1 MPTKSPPSTTL
12 SSGELQVRQRPL
24 GPRRL
29 TSSSLPPILP
39 ASPDKERLLLPAVL
53 YQAILSYLP
62 LSQYVACAQVCRAFR
77 QIVYDDAGWIDRL
90 RKIKVWDDAVAASFQ
105 SDAEKRR
112 NARSI
117 ITQDLALKKITPL
130 NVLETVHSIPGYA
143 RHEFAR
149 LYKLLAPL
157 YLDLTRPA
165 RVAHLE
171 PQVFKIYRTPEL
183 QALVLRTL
191 TQFSYV
197 FTDDDADDRRQRLYG
212 ITEIFENAAIR
223 ELETGLDAQDYD
235 GRACRY
241 ANVLTMLNGGSTAVQ
256 AFIQR
261 SKVLLCTV
269 TPGTSMC
276 FQVDEKSGQI
286 QVDLA
291 PVKTFLRH
299 LSDDILKEEVI
310 IRKVFSTNSAV
321 IEKATLLIVER
332 VIEDILG
339 DYCLALVD
347 RSHET
352 GSIDVYLQVVSGTY
366 EALLQFVYSLLLEG
380 PDSDDKAVREA
391 LRPFHSSV
399 HAIIDRIYEQ
409 HVDLYL
415 QEELDRFRAK
425 CDGEVSL
432 FDRRAAQQEQ
442 EQEIILRNKFRE
454 MATVQDSSSAEKFD
468 FLTSFKKVLFLPV
481 VAIGSPVMQAS
492 SSSSRASSSMR
503 DDASERL
510 SAQTSATGKDPLPS
524 TELAANAAVLNSRL
538 ASIRNLF
545 SLEVALDLI
554 QAARESIERTALFA
568 MLEGQTGEEAKEQCQ
583 LIFTALLDF
592 LGFHHIQTGF
602 ERALGHLTEYRPP
615 TTTSDGGEEGERPQQ
630 VEPLVT
636 FLELVNVGD
645 LIQQMVD
652 VFYEKELISR
662 KFVDRTDFLSPA
674 VKEKRR
680 FEQMLDEHVALGLNR
695 GIDVLIEQVNY
706 FLTTCQK
713 PNEFNIN
720 SDSMNGNLAAHD
732 AHFFDSRIG
741 PTEAAVKVV
750 NTVSSHTKL
759 LNGNTDKTT
768 LDVFLQE
775 VGLRLYNS
783 IGKHIKR
790 QTIAVDGGAVLL
802 ISDLNYYYRFVETG
816 LRQRQLLP
824 YFAAL
829 REIAQLYLIDA
840 KSAREIGLVMS
851 DVVQNFAGIVTAEEV
866 LEYVQCR
873 ADWIHVKRAVEK
885 AVYGLG
891 LTDCLVM

>member
-1 MPTKSPPSTTL
+1 MPAKSPTPPTV
-12 SSGELQVRQRPL
+12 SSGELRVPHRPQ

-29 TSSSLPPILP
+29 TSSSLPPIF
-39 ASPDKERLLLPAVL
+39 AVSPDKERLLLPPVL

-62 LSQYVACAQVCRAFR
+62 LNQYVTCAQVSRAFR
-77 QIVYDDAGWIDRL
+77 QIVYEDAGWISRL
-90 RKIKVWDDAVAASFQ
+90 RKMKVWDDAGAASFQ
-105 SDAEKRR
+105 SDEKKWTK
-112 NARSI
+112 ARSI
-117 ITQDLALKKITPL
+117 IMQDLASKTITPL

-149 LYKLLAPL
+149 VYKLLAPL
-157 YLDLTRPA
+157 YFDLTRPA
-165 RVAHLE
+165 RVSQFE

-191 TQFSYV
+191 IQFSNAL
-197 FTDDDADDRRQRLYG
+197 TDDDADEQRQRLYG

-223 ELETGLDAQDYD
+223 ELETGLDAQDYE
-235 GRACRY
+235 GRARRY
-241 ANVLTMLNGGSTAVQ
+241 AKVLTMLNGGNTAVQ

-261 SKVLLCTV
+261 SKLLLSTV
-269 TPGTSMC
+269 TPGTSTC
-276 FQVDEKSGQI
+276 FLVDEKSGQI
-286 QVDLA
+286 KVDLE

-299 LSDDILKEEVI
+299 LSDGILKEASI
-310 IRKVFSTNSAV
+310 IGKVFSGKNDV
-321 IEKATLLIVER
+321 IEKATLNIVER

-339 DYCLALVD
+339 DYCLVLVD
-347 RSHET
+347 RSHE
-352 GSIDVYLQVVSGTY
+352 IDLDLYLQVVSGTY
-366 EALLQFVYSLLLEG
+366 EALLQFAYSLLLED
-380 PDSDDKAVREA
+380 PDTDDKALREA
-391 LRPFHSSV
+391 LRQFHLSV

-425 CDGEVSL
+425 CDGEVSR
-432 FDRRAAQQEQ
+432 FDRKAAQQEQ
-442 EQEIILRNKFRE
+442 EQETILRNKYRE
-454 MATVQDSSSAEKFD
+454 MAILQDISGAEKFD

-481 VAIGSPVMQAS
+481 VAIGSPVMHPS
-492 SSSSRASSSMR
+492 SSSSRASSSMK
-503 DDASERL
+503 DDTSEKL
-510 SAQTSATGKDPLPS
+510 STQTSTTSKEPLPS
-524 TELAANAAVLNSRL
+524 TELAANAAILNSRL

-568 MLEGQTGEEAKEQCQ
+568 LFEGQTGEEAKEQCQ
-583 LIFTALLDF
+583 LIFTALLEF
-592 LGFHHIQTGF
+592 LGFHHIQNGF
-602 ERALGHLTEYRPP
+602 ERALSHLTEYRPP
-615 TTTSDGGEEGERPQQ
+615 TTTDGGGEGERPQQ

-662 KFVDRTDFLSPA
+662 KFLDRTDFLSPA

-706 FLTTCQK
+706 FLATYQR
-713 PNEFNIN
+713 PNEFNVN
-720 SDSMNGNLAAHD
+720 NDTVTANLASHD
-732 AHFFDSRIG
+732 SQFFDSRLG
-741 PTEAAVKVV
+741 PTEAAIKVV

-775 VGLRLYNS
+775 VGLRLYSS

-802 ISDLNYYYRFVETG
+802 ISDLNYYYRFVETS
-816 LRQRQLLP
+816 LRQRPLLP

-840 KSAREIGLVMS
+840 KSAREIGIVMS
-851 DVVQNFAGIVTAEEV
+851 DVVQKFAGIVTAEDV
-866 LEYVQCR
+866 LEYVQRR
-873 ADWIHVKRAVEK
+873 ADWILVKRDVEK

>member
-1 MPTKSPPSTTL
+1 MPAKSPTPPTV
-12 SSGELQVRQRPL
+12 SSGELRVPHRPH
-24 GPRRL
+24 GPRLL
-29 TSSSLPPILP
+29 TSSSLPPIF
-39 ASPDKERLLLPAVL
+39 AVSPDKERLLLPPVL

-62 LSQYVACAQVCRAFR
+62 LSQYVTCAQVSRAFR
-77 QIVYDDAGWIDRL
+77 QIVYEDAGWISRL
-90 RKIKVWDDAVAASFQ
+90 RKMKVWDDAGAATFQ
-105 SDAEKRR
+105 SDEKKWMK
-112 NARSI
+112 ARSI
-117 ITQDLALKKITPL
+117 ITQDLASKNITPL

-149 LYKLLAPL
+149 VYKLLAPL
-157 YLDLTRPA
+157 YFDLTRPA
-165 RVAHLE
+165 RVSQFE

-191 TQFSYV
+191 IQFSNV
-197 FTDDDADDRRQRLYG
+197 LTDDDADEQRQRLYG

-223 ELETGLDAQDYD
+223 EFETGLDAQDYE
-235 GRACRY
+235 GRARRY
-241 ANVLTMLNGGSTAVQ
+241 AQVLTILNGGNTAVQ

-261 SKVLLCTV
+261 SKLLLSTV
-269 TPGTSMC
+269 TPGTSTC
-276 FQVDEKSGQI
+276 FPVDDKSGQI
-286 QVDLA
+286 KVDLE

-299 LSDDILKEEVI
+299 LSDGVLKEASI
-310 IRKVFSTNSAV
+310 IGKVFSGKNDA
-321 IEKATLLIVER
+321 IEKATLNIVER

-339 DYCLALVD
+339 DYCLVLVD
-347 RSHET
+347 RSHE
-352 GSIDVYLQVVSGTY
+352 IDLDLYLQVVSGTY
-366 EALLQFVYSLLLEG
+366 EALLQFAYSLLLED
-380 PDSDDKAVREA
+380 PDTDDKALREA
-391 LRPFHSSV
+391 LRQFHLSV

-425 CDGEVSL
+425 CDGEVSR
-432 FDRRAAQQEQ
+432 FDRKAAQQEQ
-442 EQEIILRNKFRE
+442 EQETILRNKYRE
-454 MATVQDSSSAEKFD
+454 MAILQDSSGAEKFD
-468 FLTSFKKVLFLPV
+468 FLSSFKKVLFLPA
-481 VAIGSPVMQAS
+481 VAIGSPVMHAS
-492 SSSSRASSSMR
+492 SSSSRASSSMK
-503 DDASERL
+503 DDTSEKL
-510 SAQTSATGKDPLPS
+510 STQTSTTSKEPLPS
-524 TELAANAAVLNSRL
+524 TELAANAAILNSRL

-568 MLEGQTGEEAKEQCQ
+568 LFEGQTGEEAKEQCQ
-583 LIFTALLDF
+583 LIFTALLEF
-592 LGFHHIQTGF
+592 LGFHHIQNGF
-602 ERALGHLTEYRPP
+602 ERALSHLTEYRPP
-615 TTTSDGGEEGERPQQ
+615 TTTDDGREGERPQQ

-662 KFVDRTDFLSPA
+662 KFLDRTDFLSPA

-706 FLTTCQK
+706 FLATYQR
-713 PNEFNIN
+713 PNEFNVN
-720 SDSMNGNLAAHD
+720 NDTGTANLVSHDSQ
-732 AHFFDSRIG
+732 FYDSRLG
-741 PTEAAVKVV
+741 PTEAAIKVV
-750 NTVSSHTKL
+750 NTVASHTKL

-775 VGLRLYNS
+775 VGLRLYSS

-802 ISDLNYYYRFVETG
+802 ISDLNYYYRFVETS
-816 LRQRQLLP
+816 LRQRPLLP

-840 KSAREIGLVMS
+840 KSAREIGIVMS
-851 DVVQNFAGIVTAEEV
+851 DVVQKFAGIVTAEDV
-866 LEYVQCR
+866 LEYVQRR
-873 ADWIHVKRAVEK
+873 ADWILVKRDVEK

>member
-1 MPTKSPPSTTL
+1 MPAKSPTPPTV
-12 SSGELQVRQRPL
+12 SSGELRVPHRPQ

-29 TSSSLPPILP
+29 TSSSLPPIF
-39 ASPDKERLLLPAVL
+39 AVSPDKERLLLPPVL

-62 LSQYVACAQVCRAFR
+62 LSQYVACAQVSRAFR
-77 QIVYDDAGWIDRL
+77 QIVYDDAGWIGRL
-90 RKIKVWDDAVAASFQ
+90 RKLKVWDDVGAASFQ
-105 SDAEKRR
+105 SDEKKWTK
-112 NARSI
+112 ARSI
-117 ITQDLALKKITPL
+117 IMQDLASKNITPL

-149 LYKLLAPL
+149 VYKLLAPL
-157 YLDLTRPA
+157 YFDLTRPA
-165 RVAHLE
+165 RVSQFE

-191 TQFSYV
+191 IQFSNAL
-197 FTDDDADDRRQRLYG
+197 TDDDADEQRQRLYG

-223 ELETGLDAQDYD
+223 ELETGLDAQDYE
-235 GRACRY
+235 GRARRY
-241 ANVLTMLNGGSTAVQ
+241 AMVLTMLNGGNTAVQ

-261 SKVLLCTV
+261 SKLLLSTV
-269 TPGTSMC
+269 TPGTSTC

-286 QVDLA
+286 KVDLE

-299 LSDDILKEEVI
+299 LSNGILKEASI
-310 IRKVFSTNSAV
+310 IGKIFSTKNDV
-321 IEKATLLIVER
+321 VEKATFHIVER
-332 VIEDILG
+332 VVEDILG
-339 DYCLALVD
+339 DYCLVLVD
-347 RSHET
+347 RSHE
-352 GSIDVYLQVVSGTY
+352 IDIDLYLQVVSGAY
-366 EALLQFVYSLLLEG
+366 EALLQFAYSLLLED
-380 PDSDDKAVREA
+380 PDTDDKALREA
-391 LRPFHSSV
+391 LRPFHLSV

-425 CDGEVSL
+425 CDGEVSR
-432 FDRRAAQQEQ
+432 FDRKAAQQEQ
-442 EQEIILRNKFRE
+442 EQETILRNKYRE
-454 MATVQDSSSAEKFD
+454 MAILQDSSGAEKFD

-481 VAIGSPVMQAS
+481 VAIGSPVIHAS
-492 SSSSRASSSMR
+492 SSSSRASSSMK
-503 DDASERL
+503 DDTSEKL
-510 SAQTSATGKDPLPS
+510 STQTSATSKEPLPS
-524 TELAANAAVLNSRL
+524 TELAANAAILNSRL

-568 MLEGQTGEEAKEQCQ
+568 LFDGQTGEEAKEQCQ
-583 LIFTALLDF
+583 LIFTALLEF
-592 LGFHHIQTGF
+592 LGFHHIQNGF
-602 ERALGHLTEYRPP
+602 ERALSHLTEYRPP
-615 TTTSDGGEEGERPQQ
+615 TTTDDGGDGERPQQ

-662 KFVDRTDFLSPA
+662 KFLDRTDFLSPA

-695 GIDVLIEQVNY
+695 GIDVLMEQVNY
-706 FLTTCQK
+706 FLATYQR
-713 PNEFNIN
+713 PNEFNVN
-720 SDSMNGNLAAHD
+720 NDAAAGNLVAHD
-732 AHFFDSRIG
+732 SQFFDTRLG
-741 PTEAAVKVV
+741 PTEAAIKVV

-775 VGLRLYNS
+775 VGLRLYSS
-783 IGKHIKR
+783 IGKHVKR

-802 ISDLNYYYRFVETG
+802 ISDLNYYYRFVETS
-816 LRQRQLLP
+816 LRQRPLLP

-840 KSAREIGLVMS
+840 KSAREIGIVMS
-851 DVVQNFAGIVTAEEV
+851 DVVQKFAGIVTAEDV
-866 LEYVQCR
+866 LEYVQRR
-873 ADWIHVKRAVEK
+873 ADWILVKRDVEK
-885 AVYGLG
+885 AVYGMG

>member
-1 MPTKSPPSTTL
+1 MPAKSPTPPTV
-12 SSGELQVRQRPL
+12 SSGELRVPHRPQ

-29 TSSSLPPILP
+29 TSSSLPPIF
-39 ASPDKERLLLPAVL
+39 AVSPDKERLLLPPVL

-62 LSQYVACAQVCRAFR
+62 LSQYVACAQVSRAFR
-77 QIVYDDAGWIDRL
+77 QIVYDDAGWIGRL
-90 RKIKVWDDAVAASFQ
+90 RKLKVWDDVGAASFQ
-105 SDAEKRR
+105 SDEKKWTK
-112 NARSI
+112 ARSI
-117 ITQDLALKKITPL
+117 IMQDLASKNITPL

-149 LYKLLAPL
+149 VYKLLAPL
-157 YLDLTRPA
+157 YFDLTRPA
-165 RVAHLE
+165 RVSQFE

-191 TQFSYV
+191 IQFSNAL
-197 FTDDDADDRRQRLYG
+197 TDDDADEQRQRLYG

-223 ELETGLDAQDYD
+223 ELETGLDAQDYE
-235 GRACRY
+235 GRARRY
-241 ANVLTMLNGGSTAVQ
+241 AMVLTMLNGGNTAVQ

-261 SKVLLCTV
+261 SKLLLSTV
-269 TPGTSMC
+269 TPGTSTC

-286 QVDLA
+286 KVDLE

-299 LSDDILKEEVI
+299 LSNGILKEASI
-310 IRKVFSTNSAV
+310 IGKIFSTKNDV
-321 IEKATLLIVER
+321 VEKATFHIVER
-332 VIEDILG
+332 VVEDILG
-339 DYCLALVD
+339 DYCLVLVD
-347 RSHET
+347 RSHE
-352 GSIDVYLQVVSGTY
+352 IDIDLYLQVVSGAY
-366 EALLQFVYSLLLEG
+366 EALLQFAYSLLLED
-380 PDSDDKAVREA
+380 PDTDDKALRDA
-391 LRPFHSSV
+391 LRPFHLSV

-425 CDGEVSL
+425 CDGEVSR
-432 FDRRAAQQEQ
+432 FDRKAAQQEQ
-442 EQEIILRNKFRE
+442 EQETILRNKYRE
-454 MATVQDSSSAEKFD
+454 MAILQDSSGAEKFD

-481 VAIGSPVMQAS
+481 VAIGSPVIHAS
-492 SSSSRASSSMR
+492 SSSSRASSSMK
-503 DDASERL
+503 DDTSEKL
-510 SAQTSATGKDPLPS
+510 STQTSATSKEPLPS
-524 TELAANAAVLNSRL
+524 TELAANAAILNSRL

-568 MLEGQTGEEAKEQCQ
+568 LFDGQTGEEAKEQCQ
-583 LIFTALLDF
+583 LIFTALLEF
-592 LGFHHIQTGF
+592 LGFHHIQNGF
-602 ERALGHLTEYRPP
+602 ERALSHLTEYRPP
-615 TTTSDGGEEGERPQQ
+615 TTTDDGGDGERPQQ

-662 KFVDRTDFLSPA
+662 KFLDRTDFLSPA

-695 GIDVLIEQVNY
+695 GIDVLMEQVNY
-706 FLTTCQK
+706 FLATYQR
-713 PNEFNIN
+713 PNEFNVN
-720 SDSMNGNLAAHD
+720 NDAAAGNLVAHD
-732 AHFFDSRIG
+732 SQFFDTRLG
-741 PTEAAVKVV
+741 PTEAAIKVV

-775 VGLRLYNS
+775 VGLRLYSS
-783 IGKHIKR
+783 IGKHVKR

-802 ISDLNYYYRFVETG
+802 ISDLNYYYRFVETS
-816 LRQRQLLP
+816 LRQRPLLP

-840 KSAREIGLVMS
+840 KSAREIGIVMS
-851 DVVQNFAGIVTAEEV
+851 DVVQKFAGIVTAEDV
-866 LEYVQCR
+866 LEYVQRR
-873 ADWIHVKRAVEK
+873 ADWILVKRDVEK
-885 AVYGLG
+885 AVYGMG

>member
-1 MPTKSPPSTTL
+1 MPAKSPTPPTV
-12 SSGELQVRQRPL
+12 SSGELRVPHRPQ

-29 TSSSLPPILP
+29 TSSSLPPIF
-39 ASPDKERLLLPAVL
+39 AVSPDKERLLLPPVL
-53 YQAILSYLP
+53 YQVILSYLP
-62 LSQYVACAQVCRAFR
+62 LSQYVACAQVSRAFR
-77 QIVYDDAGWIDRL
+77 QIVYDDAGWIGRL
-90 RKIKVWDDAVAASFQ
+90 RKLKVWDDVGAASFQ
-105 SDAEKRR
+105 SDEKKWTK
-112 NARSI
+112 ARSI
-117 ITQDLALKKITPL
+117 IMQDLASKNITPL
-130 NVLETVHSIPGYA
+130 NVLQTVHSIPGYA

-149 LYKLLAPL
+149 VYKLLAPL
-157 YLDLTRPA
+157 YFDLTRPA
-165 RVAHLE
+165 RVSQFE

-191 TQFSYV
+191 IQFSNAL
-197 FTDDDADDRRQRLYG
+197 TDDDADEQRQRLYG

-223 ELETGLDAQDYD
+223 ELETGLDAQDYE
-235 GRACRY
+235 GRARRY
-241 ANVLTMLNGGSTAVQ
+241 AMVLTMLNGGNTAVQ

-261 SKVLLCTV
+261 SKLLLSTV
-269 TPGTSMC
+269 TPGTSTC

-286 QVDLA
+286 KVDLE

-299 LSDDILKEEVI
+299 LSNGILKEASI
-310 IRKVFSTNSAV
+310 IGKIFSTKNDV
-321 IEKATLLIVER
+321 VEKATFHIVER

-339 DYCLALVD
+339 DYCLVLVD
-347 RSHET
+347 RSHE
-352 GSIDVYLQVVSGTY
+352 IDIDLYLQVVSGAY
-366 EALLQFVYSLLLEG
+366 EALLQFAYSLLLED
-380 PDSDDKAVREA
+380 PDTDDKALREA
-391 LRPFHSSV
+391 LRPFHLSV

-425 CDGEVSL
+425 CDGEVAR
-432 FDRRAAQQEQ
+432 FDRKAAQQEQ
-442 EQEIILRNKFRE
+442 EQETILRNKYRE
-454 MATVQDSSSAEKFD
+454 MAILQDSSGAEKFD

-481 VAIGSPVMQAS
+481 VAIGSPVIHAS
-492 SSSSRASSSMR
+492 SSSSRASSSMK
-503 DDASERL
+503 DDTSEKL
-510 SAQTSATGKDPLPS
+510 STQTSATSKEPLPS
-524 TELAANAAVLNSRL
+524 TELAANAAILNSRL

-568 MLEGQTGEEAKEQCQ
+568 LFDGQTGEEAKEQCQ
-583 LIFTALLDF
+583 LIFTALLEF
-592 LGFHHIQTGF
+592 LGFHHIQNGF
-602 ERALGHLTEYRPP
+602 ERALSHLTEYRPP
-615 TTTSDGGEEGERPQQ
+615 TTTDDGGDGERPQQ

-662 KFVDRTDFLSPA
+662 KFLDRTDFLSPA

-695 GIDVLIEQVNY
+695 GIDVLMEQVNY
-706 FLTTCQK
+706 FLATYQR
-713 PNEFNIN
+713 PNEFNVN
-720 SDSMNGNLAAHD
+720 NDAAAGNLVAHD
-732 AHFFDSRIG
+732 SQFFDTRLG
-741 PTEAAVKVV
+741 PTKAAIKVV

-775 VGLRLYNS
+775 VGLRLYSS

-802 ISDLNYYYRFVETG
+802 ISDLNYYYRFVETS
-816 LRQRQLLP
+816 LRQRPLLP

-840 KSAREIGLVMS
+840 KSAREIGIVMS
-851 DVVQNFAGIVTAEEV
+851 DVVQKFAGIVTAEDV
-866 LEYVQCR
+866 LEYVQRR
-873 ADWIHVKRAVEK
+873 ADWILVKRDVEK

>member
-1 MPTKSPPSTTL
+1 MPAKSATPPTV
-12 SSGELQVRQRPL
+12 SSGGLQVPHLPQ

-29 TSSSLPPILP
+29 TSSSLPPIF
-39 ASPDKERLLLPAVL
+39 AVSPDKEHLLLPPVL

-62 LSQYVACAQVCRAFR
+62 LSQYVACAQVSRAFR
-77 QIVYDDAGWIDRL
+77 QIVYDDAGWISRL
-90 RKIKVWDDAVAASFQ
+90 RKLKVWDDAGAASFQ
-105 SDAEKRR
+105 SDAKKWTK
-112 NARSI
+112 ARSI
-117 ITQDLALKKITPL
+117 IMQDLTSKNITPL

-149 LYKLLAPL
+149 VYKLLAPL
-157 YLDLTRPA
+157 YFDLTRPA
-165 RVAHLE
+165 RVSQFE

-191 TQFSYV
+191 IQFSNAL
-197 FTDDDADDRRQRLYG
+197 TDDDADEQRQRLYG

-223 ELETGLDAQDYD
+223 ELETGLDAQDYE
-235 GRACRY
+235 GRARRY
-241 ANVLTMLNGGSTAVQ
+241 ALVLTMLNGGNTAVQ

-261 SKVLLCTV
+261 SKLLLSTV
-269 TPGTSMC
+269 TPGTSTY
-276 FQVDEKSGQI
+276 FQVDEKSGQMKI
-286 QVDLA
+286 DLE

-299 LSDDILKEEVI
+299 LSDGILKEASI
-310 IRKVFSTNSAV
+310 IGKIFSTKNDLV
-321 IEKATLLIVER
+321 EKATFHIVER

-339 DYCLALVD
+339 DYCLVLVD
-347 RSHET
+347 RSHE
-352 GSIDVYLQVVSGTY
+352 IDINLYLQVVSGAY
-366 EALLQFVYSLLLEG
+366 EALLQFVYSLLLED
-380 PDSDDKAVREA
+380 PDTDDKALRET
-391 LRPFHSSV
+391 LRPFHLSV

-415 QEELDRFRAK
+415 QEELDRFRTK
-425 CDGEVSL
+425 CEGEVSR
-432 FDRRAAQQEQ
+432 FDRKAAQQEQ
-442 EQEIILRNKFRE
+442 EQETILRNKYRE
-454 MATVQDSSSAEKFD
+454 MAILQDSSGAEKFD
-468 FLTSFKKVLFLPV
+468 FLTSFKKVLFLPA
-481 VAIGSPVMQAS
+481 VAIGSPVMHAS
-492 SSSSRASSSMR
+492 TSSSRASSSMK
-503 DDASERL
+503 DDTSEKL
-510 SAQTSATGKDPLPS
+510 STQTSATSKEPLPS
-524 TELAANAAVLNSRL
+524 TELAANAAILNSRL

-568 MLEGQTGEEAKEQCQ
+568 LFEGQTGEEAKEQCQ
-583 LIFTALLDF
+583 LIFTALLEF
-592 LGFHHIQTGF
+592 LGFHHIQNGF
-602 ERALGHLTEYRPP
+602 ERALSHLTEYRPP
-615 TTTSDGGEEGERPQQ
+615 TITDDGGDGERPQQ

-662 KFVDRTDFLSPA
+662 KFLDRTDFLSPA

-680 FEQMLDEHVALGLNR
+680 FEQMLDGHVALGLNR

-706 FLTTCQK
+706 FLATYQR
-713 PNEFNIN
+713 PNEFNVN
-720 SDSMNGNLAAHD
+720 NDTMTGNLVAHD
-732 AHFFDSRIG
+732 PQFFDARLG
-741 PTEAAVKVV
+741 PTEAAIKVV

-775 VGLRLYNS
+775 VGLRLYSS

-802 ISDLNYYYRFVETG
+802 ISDLNYYYRFVEIS
-816 LRQRQLLP
+816 LRQRPLLP

-840 KSAREIGLVMS
+840 KSAREIGIVMS
-851 DVVQNFAGIVTAEEV
+851 DVVQKFAGIVTAEDV
-866 LEYVQCR
+866 LEYVQRR
-873 ADWIHVKRAVEK
+873 ADWILVKRDVEK

>member
-1 MPTKSPPSTTL
+1 MPAKSPTPTTV
-12 SSGELQVRQRPL
+12 SSGELWVPHRPQ

-29 TSSSLPPILP
+29 TSSSLPPIF
-39 ASPDKERLLLPAVL
+39 AVSPDKERLLLPPVL

-62 LSQYVACAQVCRAFR
+62 LSQYVACAQVSRAFR
-77 QIVYDDAGWIDRL
+77 QIVYDDAGWISRL
-90 RKIKVWDDAVAASFQ
+90 RKMKVWDDAGAASFQ
-105 SDAEKRR
+105 SDEKKWTK
-112 NARSI
+112 ARSI
-117 ITQDLALKKITPL
+117 IMQDLASKNITPL

-149 LYKLLAPL
+149 VYKLLAPL
-157 YLDLTRPA
+157 YFDLTRPA
-165 RVAHLE
+165 RASQFE

-183 QALVLRTL
+183 QTLVLRTL
-191 TQFSYV
+191 IQFSNAL
-197 FTDDDADDRRQRLYG
+197 TDDDADEQRQRLYG

-223 ELETGLDAQDYD
+223 ELETGLDAQDYE
-235 GRACRY
+235 GRARRY
-241 ANVLTMLNGGSTAVQ
+241 AMVLTMLNGGNTAVQ

-261 SKVLLCTV
+261 SKLLLSTV
-269 TPGTSMC
+269 TPGTSTC
-276 FQVDEKSGQI
+276 FLVDEKSGQI
-286 QVDLA
+286 KVDLE
-291 PVKTFLRH
+291 PVKTFLRQ
-299 LSDDILKEEVI
+299 LSDDILKEASI
-310 IRKVFSTNSAV
+310 IGQVFSTKNDV
-321 IEKATLLIVER
+321 IKKATLHIVER

-339 DYCLALVD
+339 DYCLVLVD
-347 RSHET
+347 RSHE
-352 GSIDVYLQVVSGTY
+352 IDLDLYLQVVSGTY
-366 EALLQFVYSLLLEG
+366 EALLQFAYSLLLE
-380 PDSDDKAVREA
+380 DRDTDDKALRET
-391 LRPFHSSV
+391 LRPFHLSV
-399 HAIIDRIYEQ
+399 HAVIDRIYEQ

-425 CDGEVSL
+425 CDGEVSR
-432 FDRRAAQQEQ
+432 FDRKAAQQEQ
-442 EQEIILRNKFRE
+442 EQETILRNKYRE
-454 MATVQDSSSAEKFD
+454 MAILQDSSGAEKFD

-481 VAIGSPVMQAS
+481 VAIGSPVMHAS
-492 SSSSRASSSMR
+492 SSSSRASSSMK
-503 DDASERL
+503 DDTSEKL
-510 SAQTSATGKDPLPS
+510 STQTSATSKEPLPS
-524 TELAANAAVLNSRL
+524 TELAANAAILNSRL

-568 MLEGQTGEEAKEQCQ
+568 LFDGQTGEEAKEQCQ
-583 LIFTALLDF
+583 LIFTALLEF
-592 LGFHHIQTGF
+592 LGFHHIQNGF
-602 ERALGHLTEYRPP
+602 ERALSHLTEYRPP
-615 TTTSDGGEEGERPQQ
+615 TTTDDGGEGERPQQ

-662 KFVDRTDFLSPA
+662 KFLDRTDFLSPA

-706 FLTTCQK
+706 FLATYQR
-713 PNEFNIN
+713 PNEFNVN
-720 SDSMNGNLAAHD
+720 NDTVTGNFVAHD
-732 AHFFDSRIG
+732 SQFFDSRLG
-741 PTEAAVKVV
+741 PTEAAIKVV

-775 VGLRLYNS
+775 VGLRLYSS

-802 ISDLNYYYRFVETG
+802 ISDLNYYYRFVETS
-816 LRQRQLLP
+816 LRQRPLLP

-840 KSAREIGLVMS
+840 KSAREIGIVMS
-851 DVVQNFAGIVTAEEV
+851 DVVQKFAGIVTAEDV
-866 LEYVQCR
+866 LEYVQRR
-873 ADWIHVKRAVEK
+873 ADWILVKRDVEK